1 MVSGVGYARGAGMTR
16 AIGRAVLGFI
26 AGALAVMTFHQ
37 GMIGALHAAGYI
49 SSTPFPMGAVPPLG
63 IPQIVDYCFWGGV
76 WGVLYGLLLP
86 WLPGPDW
93 LRGIVL
99 GVIAGLTGLFV
110 VAPLKG
116 GSIAGSLHIDRVV
129 LSLVINGFWGL
140 GVGFILPGLLVGRRL
155 ARA

>member
-1 MVSGVGYARGAGMTR
+1 M
-16 AIGRAVLGFI
+16 LGFI

-49 SSTPFPMGAVPPLG
+49 PSTPFPMGAVPPLG
-63 IPQIVDYCFWGGV
+63 IPRIVDLCFWGGV
-76 WGVLYGLLLP
+76 WGALYGLLLP

-99 GVIAGLTGLFV
+99 GVIAGLTGLFIV
-110 VAPLKG
+110 VPLKG
-116 GSIAGSLHIDRVV
+116 GSIASSLVADRVI